1 MRTLILMV
9 SLMLAL
15 AASAAKNP
23 APERAKPNKE
33 AKAQKMITA
42 PAALANA
49 AEARDIVSGVNSNA
63 FVALRL
69 ALEDLAKSFPDKY
82 PQGAGYLKQLD
93 ALEKKFLAGS
103 PAEELRAPLLA
114 LRKQALLENPLL
126 DFDKLMLIR
135 RADPN
140 NSQGGGLGLP
150 QNWQGDDV
158 LRGKFDNEIAVLSPV
173 RPEGKLT
180 PLFRPSDSVFL
191 GDICLHFD
199 ADRLMFTMPV
209 RKTNVVENA
218 KGKKQVQMGPE
229 RWHIWEVRADGSGLR
244 QVTPDE
250 DDIDHYDSCYLPN
263 GRIVFDSTA
272 GFQGVPCVG
281 GGNDVGNL
289 YLMETNGAIRMLC
302 YDQEHNWC
310 PRMMNDGRIL
320 YSRWEYTDT
329 PHYFTRLLFAMNPD
343 GTAQSAVYGSNS
355 HWPNG
360 VFYARPVPNH
370 ATKLVGVISGH
381 HGVPRMGELIVFD
394 VAKGRFEAEG
404 AVQRI
409 PGRGK
414 KVEPIIQDGLVNASW
429 PKFLHPFPLSEKY
442 ILVSCKPTPQSPW
455 GLYLVDVFDN
465 FVPLLEQPGTALFEP
480 VPLRATPRPPIIPDR
495 VKPGEREATVYLADI
510 YAGRGLAG
518 VPPGTVKS
526 LRVFEYHF
534 AYRRMGGHINI
545 GVDGPW
551 DVHRVIGTVPV
562 NTDGSAFFKVPAN
575 TPLAVQPL
583 DGEGRAL
590 QIMRSWFS
598 AQPGERLSCVG
609 CHEKMDETP
618 APRSTLAARSAP
630 ADITPWHGSRRGF
643 SFPRE
648 VQPVLDKYCVG
659 CHSGAAR
666 ADGRVLPNF
675 SPGREEAAL
684 GGKKK
689 RVLPFD
695 VAYLALHPYVRRPG
709 PESSYYMQMPLEF
722 SAETSELVQMLRKG
736 HHGVQLDAEAWDR
749 LITWI
754 DLNVPDH
761 GTWGEHRQIA
771 NDYHAKRIAARTKYA
786 YEDLDPEAYP
796 TPPPAPV
803 AFVKPAP
810 PPQINNLP
818 SAIANV
824 WPFDAAEA
832 QKKQASAGLPKTM
845 SVELNATQKLDLVL
859 VPAGEFI
866 MGNAGGARDEQPTCR
881 VKIQKPFYMAKFEI
895 SNAQYGLFDPAHDSG
910 FISEFNKDHSTAGF
924 PVRQDRQPAVRLAW
938 NRAQAFCDW
947 LTKKTGKQFA
957 LPTEAQ
963 WEWACRAGAATPMS
977 YGAPAADFTK
987 LANLADE
994 RLCGL
999 TTRDSPKWIPHIA
1012 SINDGAMV
1020 TANCGSY
1027 APNAW
1032 GLCDLHGNA
1041 AEWTRT
1047 TYKPYPYADDG
1058 RDRGD
1063 DAGLKVARGGSFY
1076 DRPQRATSSYRFA
1089 YPAWQ
1094 PVFNI
1099 GFRVV
1104 CEDVK

>member
-1 MRTLILMV
+1 MTM
-9 SLMLAL
+9 AL
-15 AASAAKNP
+15 AADAAKNP
-23 APERAKPNKE
+23 APEKTKPIRGE

-69 ALEDLAKSFPDKY
+69 AIEDLAKSFPEKY
-82 PQGAGYLKQLD
+82 THGADYLKQLD
-93 ALEKKFLAGS
+93 TLEKKFLGGGS
-103 PAEELRAPLLA
+103 VDELRAPLLA

-126 DFDKLMLIR
+126 DFEKLMLVK

-173 RPEGKLT
+173 KPDGKLT
-180 PLFRPSDSVFL
+180 PLFRPRESVFV
-191 GDICLHFD
+191 GDVCLHFD
-199 ADRLMFTMPV
+199 ADKLMFTMPV
-209 RKTNVVENA
+209 QKSNTVEQAN
-218 KGKKQVQMGPE
+218 GKKQTKLGPLQ
-229 RWHIWEVRADGSGLR
+229 WHIWEILADGSGLR
-244 QVTPDE
+244 QVTPNE
-250 DDIDHYDSCYLPN
+250 DDIDHYDSCYLPD

-281 GGNDVGNL
+281 GGNDVGNF
-289 YLMETNGAIRMLC
+289 YLMDTNGHMRMLC

-310 PRMMNDGRIL
+310 PRILNDGRIL

-343 GTAQSAVYGSNS
+343 GTGQAAVYGSNS

-360 VFYARPVPNH
+360 VFYARPIPNH
-370 ATKLVGVISGH
+370 ATKLVGIISGH
-381 HGVPRMGELIVFD
+381 HGVPRMGELMVFD
-394 VAKGRFEAEG
+394 VTKGRFEAEG

-414 KVEPIIQDGLVNASW
+414 KVEPVIQDGLVNSSW

-465 FVPLLEQPGTALFEP
+465 LVPILEQPGTALFEP
-480 VPLRATPRPPIIPDR
+480 IPLRATPRPPIIPDR
-495 VKPGEREATVYLADI
+495 VKPGERDATVYLADV
-510 YAGRGLAG
+510 YTGRGLAG

-551 DVHRVIGTVPV
+551 DVHRILGTVPV
-562 NTDGSAFFKVPAN
+562 NADGSAFFKVPAN

-618 APRSTLAARSAP
+618 APRNTIAARSAP
-630 ADITPWHGSRRGF
+630 VEIAPWRGPRRGF

-648 VQPVLDKYCVG
+648 IQPVLNKYCIG
-659 CHSGAAR
+659 CH
-666 ADGRVLPNF
+666 DGSTPERKLRPNF
-675 SPGREEAAL
+675 SPGREEQEL

-722 SAETSELVQMLRKG
+722 FAETSELVQMLRKG

-771 NDYHAKRIAARTKYA
+771 DTYHEKRIAARAKYA
-786 YEDLDPEAYP
+786 YTDLDPETYP

-803 AFVKPAP
+803 AFVKPTPPAP
-810 PPQINNLP
+810 IANLP
-818 SAIANV
+818 ATIANV

-832 QKKQASAGLPKTM
+832 KKKQESAGLPKTL
-845 SVELNATQKLDLVL
+845 SVDLNATQRLELVL
-859 VPAGEFI
+859 VPAGEFV
-866 MGNAGGARDEQPTCR
+866 MGNAAGARDEQPTCR
-881 VKIQKPFYMAKFEI
+881 VQIQKPFYMAKFEI

-910 FISEFNKDHSTAGF
+910 FVSQFNKDHSTAGV
-924 PVRQDRQPAVRLAW
+924 PARQDRQPAIRLPW
-938 NRAQAFCDW
+938 NSAQAFCDW
-947 LTKKTGKQFA
+947 LSKKTGKTFA

-977 YGAPAADFTK
+977 YGAPVTDFAK
-987 LANLADE
+987 LANLADD
-994 RLCGL
+994 RLTGL
-999 TTRDSPKWIPHIA
+999 LVGNSPKWLPRA
-1012 SINDGAMV
+1012 AEVNDGATV
-1020 TANCGSY
+1020 TAACGSY

-1047 TYKPYPYADDG
+1047 TYKPYPYKDDG

-1063 DAGLKVARGGSFY
+1063 AEGLKVARGGSFY
-1076 DRPQRATSSYRFA
+1076 DRPQRATSSYRYA

-1094 PVFNI
+1094 PVFNT